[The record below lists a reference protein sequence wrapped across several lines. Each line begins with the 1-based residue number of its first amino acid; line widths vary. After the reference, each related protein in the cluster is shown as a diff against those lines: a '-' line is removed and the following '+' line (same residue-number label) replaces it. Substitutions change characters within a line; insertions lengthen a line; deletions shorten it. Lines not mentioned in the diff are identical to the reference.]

1 MNRKTLI
8 EKLLDR
14 WYIKVICLIVAIFL
28 YIFHQASLIEKKTFT
43 IPLHIVENGI
53 VQHVGNIQNSVA
65 LVIRTNPENMKSIY
79 NSDIKATINLDTIT
93 EKGKFQVPV
102 FIEISDKLK
111 QMDPF
116 ELRLKDQYITA
127 QVDLRESKYV
137 TLNPSIV
144 GDVAHGFNI
153 SEIQMN
159 PSTVLISGPKS
170 ILDATTSI
178 PTTKIN
184 VSNAEKNFTTE
195 AFYLENTKL
204 YTIDNTGPYKATVI
218 VEALPYEK
226 DFSQITIEVVNLS
239 ENLEIINELPFI
251 NVRLAGSM
259 ATLENYSISKHF
271 VQLDCAAITEPGD
284 YELKLKYNVPKSF
297 ELIEAPLSNLTI
309 SFKEKMIN
317 DEENAGIN
325 TDSELSLENGES
337 TKGN

>member
-28 YIFHQASLIEKKTFT
+28 YIFHQASLVEKKTFT
-43 IPLHIVENGI
+43 VPLRIIENGI

-65 LVIRTNPENMKSIY
+65 LVVRTNPENMKSVY
-79 NSDIKATINLDTIT
+79 NSDIKASINLDTIT

-116 ELRLKDQYITA
+116 ELRLKDQYIKV

-137 TLNPSIV
+137 ALNPSVV
-144 GDVAHGFNI
+144 GDVAHGFKI

-159 PSTVLISGPKS
+159 PSAVLISGPKS
-170 ILDATTSI
+170 ILDATESI

-184 VSNAEKNFTTE
+184 VSNAETNFTTE
-195 AFYLENTKL
+195 AFYLESTHL
-204 YTIDNTGPYKATVI
+204 YKIDNSGPYKATVI
-218 VEALPYEK
+218 VEALPYEQ
-226 DFSQITIEVVNLS
+226 DFNQIGIEILNLS
-239 ENLEIINELPFI
+239 EKLEILNELPF
-251 NVRLAGSM
+251 VKVKLAGSM
-259 ATLENYSISKHF
+259 PVLESYTISKHF
-271 VQLDCAAITEPGD
+271 VQIDCSEIKEPGD

-297 ELIEAPLSNLTI
+297 ELLDAPYKTVNISVIEKIIENEETEG
-309 SFKEKMIN
+309 EKSDS
-317 DEENAGIN
+317 DEGTEEA
-325 TDSELSLENGES
+325 SS
-337 TKGN
+337 